1 MPLSVWDLF
10 LTFLVYFPAFAAN
23 GSAVFVRKGTPVDF
37 NRRAWDGRRV
47 LGDGKTFEGLLVSIT
62 LGTTVGVILASFL
75 GPELILYGFVGSL
88 FGMLGDM
95 CGAFIKRRL
104 GLERGARAPI
114 LDQLDF
120 VVCAT
125 LGLYLVGYHVN
136 LPGFLFVALMA
147 FVMHVLTNRV
157 AYRLKLKSVPW

>member
-1 MPLSVWDLF
+1 MPLEAYSL
-10 LTFLVYFPAFAAN
+10 LYTFLVYFPAFAAN
-23 GSAVFVRKGTPVDF
+23 GSAVLVRKGTPIDF
-37 NRRAWDGRRV
+37 GRKAWDGRRI
-47 LGDGKTFEGLLVSIT
+47 LGDGKTFEGLLLSLTFGV
-62 LGTTVGVILASFL
+62 TVGVILARFL
-75 GPELILYGFVGSL
+75 GSELVVYAFFGSF

-104 GLERGARAPI
+104 GLERGARAPV

-125 LGLYLVGYHVN
+125 LGLYLVGFRVDIY
-136 LPGFLFVALMA
+136 GFLFVALIA